1 MSKNNGIEENPYIVT
16 RIFERSN
23 KSILDLMLEHYVQC
37 WEKDMTE
44 DVNITVE
51 EQKKTSKITL

>member
-1 MSKNNGIEENPYIVT
+1 MSKNNGIEEKPYIVT

-37 WEKDMTE
+37 
-44 DVNITVE
+44 
-51 EQKKTSKITL
+51 